1 MAVVKIGF
9 DGKRAVQN
17 YTGLGNYSRY
27 IADIVCRFR
36 PGHDYTLYAPR
47 CSENKRLAR
56 LVGHYPQ
63 LHLAYPSKR
72 IWRSLG
78 SLWRI
83 WGITRQLEHDGIA
96 LFHGLSNELPLNIHR
111 SRVKSVVTIHDLIF
125 LRFPQFYHLIDR
137 MIYAYKFR
145 QACLHADKIVAI
157 SECTKNDIMRF
168 FHIPADKIVVIY
180 QSCDPAFGL
189 PVGEEKKEE
198 VRRKYGLP
206 ERFILN
212 VGSIEERKNILT
224 AAKAL
229 PSLPPEVHLVIVGRR
244 TPYTHEVE
252 RFVRSERLE
261 NRVHIIHNL
270 PFDDLPAVYQ
280 CAELFV
286 YPSRF
291 EGFGIP
297 IIEALQSGI
306 PVVAATGSCLEEA
319 GGPDSVYV
327 HPDDVAGMARAFND
341 LLADPARR
349 ALMVER
355 GKAYATCFSEE
366 KQAGQLAEVYRQV
379 LAAAGMDF

>member
-1 MAVVKIGF
+1 MQEKRISRGIRLGKLAIG
-9 DGKRAVQN
+9 GGAPVMVQSMTN
-17 YTGLGNYSRY
+17 TDTRDVE
-27 IADIVCRFR
+27 A
-36 PGHDYTLYAPR
+36 TLAQID
-47 CSENKRLAR
+47 R
-56 LVGHYPQ
+56 LVRRGCE
-63 LHLAYPSKR
+63 AV
-72 IWRSLG
+72 
-78 SLWRI
+78 
-83 WGITRQLEHDGIA
+83 
-96 LFHGLSNELPLNIHR
+96 
-111 SRVKSVVTIHDLIF
+111 RVAVPD
-125 LRFPQFYHLIDR
+125 
-137 MIYAYKFR
+137 M
-145 QACLHADKIVAI
+145 
-157 SECTKNDIMRF
+157 
-168 FHIPADKIVVIY
+168 
-180 QSCDPAFGL
+180 
-189 PVGEEKKEE
+189 
-198 VRRKYGLP
+198 
-206 ERFILN
+206 
-212 VGSIEERKNILT
+212 T